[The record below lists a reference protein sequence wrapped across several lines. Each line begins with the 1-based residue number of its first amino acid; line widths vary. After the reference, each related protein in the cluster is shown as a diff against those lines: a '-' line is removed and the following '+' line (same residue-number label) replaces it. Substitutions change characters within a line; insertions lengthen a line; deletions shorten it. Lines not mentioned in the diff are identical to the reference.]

1 MIDTKQLALRER
13 DVEILRGPTRVFAE
27 AVTAGLGAPQK
38 SLPAWAFY
46 DREGSELF
54 EQITELVEYYPT
66 RTERQIFQENADE
79 IVATMAGD
87 DSAPITVIELGA
99 GTATKSQIILQA
111 VVRRQGRC
119 LYVPVDVSHAA
130 LDIAAARLRRE
141 EPKVDVKPL
150 ALRNREATQ
159 RFHQVSGRR
168 FVLFIGSSIGNFDE
182 ADAVELLRSVRRGLG
197 AGEALLLGADEKKSL
212 DILLPAYDDASGVTA
227 RFNKN
232 VLARI
237 NRELG
242 AEIDLDSFRH
252 VALWNEERSRIEM
265 HLESLHEQILRIPAL
280 GAEFEFRR
288 GERIHTESSHKY
300 STEQVA
306 RLFRESGFTLERS
319 FHDEKRWFGVHVAR
333 ALD

>member
-1 MIDTKQLALRER
+1 MIDTKQLARSDAR
-13 DVEILRGPTRVFAE
+13 VETLRGPSRVFAE
-27 AVTAGLGAPQK
+27 AVAAGLGAPSK

-54 EQITELVEYYPT
+54 EQITELPEYYPT
-66 RTERQIFQENADE
+66 RTERRIFQENADE

-87 DSAPITVIELGA
+87 DPSPITVIELGA

-141 EPKVDVKPL
+141 EPMVTVKPL
-150 ALRNREATQ
+150 PLRNGEATQ
-159 RFHQVSGRR
+159 RFHQLGGRR

-182 ADAVELLRSVRRGLG
+182 ADAIELLRSVRRGLG
-197 AGEALLLGADEKKSL
+197 SGEALLLGADAKKSL
-212 DILLPAYDDASGVTA
+212 DVLLPAYDDASGVTA

-265 HLESLHEQILRIPAL
+265 HLESVRAQTIGVPAL
-280 GAEFEFRR
+280 AAEFEFRH

-300 STEQVA
+300 STDQVS

-333 ALD
+333 AVD

>member
-1 MIDTKQLALRER
+1 MIDTKHLARSDAR
-13 DVEILRGPTRVFAE
+13 VETLRGPSRVFAE
-27 AVTAGLGAPQK
+27 AVAAGLASTSK

-54 EQITELVEYYPT
+54 EQITELPEYYPT
-66 RTERQIFQENADE
+66 RTERRIFRENADE

-87 DSAPITVIELGA
+87 DPSPITVIELGA

-141 EPKVDVKPL
+141 EPMVTVKPL
-150 ALRNREATQ
+150 PLRNREATQ
-159 RFHQVSGRR
+159 RFHQLGGRR

-182 ADAVELLRSVRRGLG
+182 ADAVELLRSVRRGLRS
-197 AGEALLLGADEKKSL
+197 GEALLLGADAKKPL
-212 DILLPAYDDASGVTA
+212 DVLLPAYDDASGATA

-265 HLESLHEQILRIPAL
+265 HLESVRAQTVCVPAL
-280 GAEFEFRR
+280 DSEFEFRR

-300 STEQVA
+300 STEQVS
-306 RLFRESGFTLERS
+306 RLFRESGFALERS

>member
-1 MIDTKQLALRER
+1 MKDTNQLATAWPVPEPLT
-13 DVEILRGPTRVFAE
+13 GPARVFGE
-27 AVTAGLGAPQK
+27 AVRAGLGAPEK

-54 EQITELVEYYPT
+54 EEITELPEYYPT
-66 RTERQIFQENADE
+66 RTERGIFQDNADA
-79 IVATMAGD
+79 IVRAMAGD
-87 DSAPITVIELGA
+87 DPCPLTVIELGA

-130 LDIAAARLRRE
+130 LDIARERLNE
-141 EPKVDVKPL
+141 QEPKVDVKPL
-150 ALRNREATQ
+150 ALRNREATL
-159 RFHQVSGRR
+159 RFHQLSGRR
-168 FVLFIGSSIGNFDE
+168 FVLFIGSSIGNFE
-182 ADAVELLRSVRRGLG
+182 ERDAIELLRSVRRGLVP
-197 AGEALLLGADEKKSL
+197 GEALLLGADEKKPL
-212 DILLPAYDDASGVTA
+212 DVLLPAYDDARGVTA

-242 AEIDLDSFRH
+242 AKIDLDTFRH

-265 HLESLHEQILRIPAL
+265 HLESLVDQKICVPAL
-280 GAEFEFRR
+280 GCQFAFQR

-300 STEQVA
+300 TEERVRQ
-306 RLFRESGFTLERS
+306 LFEKSGFALERS
-319 FHDEKRWFGVHVAR
+319 FYDQRRWFGVHLGR
-333 ALD
+333 A

>member
-1 MIDTKQLALRER
+1 MNTKQLARPEVG
-13 DVEILRGPTRVFAE
+13 VETLRGPVRVFGE
-27 AVTAGLGAPQK
+27 AVLNGLRAANK

-54 EQITELVEYYPT
+54 EQITELPEYYPT
-66 RTERQIFQENADE
+66 RTERRIFQENADE
-79 IVATMAGD
+79 IVACMAGGD
-87 DSAPITVIELGA
+87 PSPITVIELGA

-141 EPKVDVKPL
+141 EPMVTVKPL
-150 ALRNREATQ
+150 PLRNGEATQ
-159 RFHQVSGRR
+159 RFHQLTGRR

-182 ADAVELLRSVRRGLG
+182 ADAIELLRSVRRGLG
-197 AGEALLLGADEKKSL
+197 SGEALLLGADEKKSL
-212 DILLPAYDDASGVTA
+212 DVLLPAYDDASGVTA

-232 VLARI
+232 VLGRI

-242 AEIDLDSFRH
+242 ANIDLDSFQH
-252 VALWNEERSRIEM
+252 VALWNEERSRVEM
-265 HLESLHEQILRIPAL
+265 HLESLRDQTVRVPAL
-280 GAEFEFRR
+280 AVEIEFVR

-300 STEQVA
+300 SAEQVA
-306 RLFRESGFTLERS
+306 RLFRQSGFTLERS
-319 FHDEKRWFGVHVAR
+319 FYDEKCWFGVHLGR